1 MTAAAKTMRTGLA
14 LLAAGLLLAGCGNG
28 PNDRSAIIKQI
39 PTLFKKQPAPQ
50 PLTAQQIAQALSVT
64 EAPVQMYEIESRN
77 VQFLMQQIETNGP
90 YRTYGS
96 STRQVVNMRG
106 GMMTSTRGFGGD
118 VMSSEVDA
126 LLSAVSA
133 RRAATVPYDLR
144 YLTPED
150 VTVVARYV
158 CQVAPGGPRAVQGGM
173 VQTTGTVVKADCTS
187 AEAVHSFSNTYVVAS
202 DGYVLSARQYMGGFT
217 GYMTT
222 QALRR

>member
-1 MTAAAKTMRTGLA
+1 MTAAKTMRTGLA
-14 LLAAGLLLAGCGNG
+14 LLAAGLILAGCGNG
-28 PNDRSAIIKQI
+28 PNDRSQIIKQL
-39 PTLFKKQPAPQ
+39 PALFQKKPAPQ
-50 PLTAQQIAQALSVT
+50 PLTGQQVAQALT
-64 EAPVQMYEIESRN
+64 ATPGPVQMFEIESRKG
-77 VQFLMQQIETNGP
+77 QFLMQQIETNGP

-118 VMSSEVDA
+118 LMSSEVGA
-126 LLSAVSA
+126 LLSHVSA
-133 RRAATVPYDLR
+133 RRAGTARYDLR

-150 VTVVARYV
+150 VTVVASYL
-158 CQVAPGGPRAVQGGM
+158 CQVTPGGSRAVQGGL
-173 VQTTGTVVKADCTS
+173 VQTTGTVVT
-187 AEAVHSFSNTYVVAS
+187 AECNSTEPVHSFTNTYVVAS

>member
-1 MTAAAKTMRTGLA
+1 MTAAKTMRTGLA
-14 LLAAGLLLAGCGNG
+14 LLAAGLILTACGNG
-28 PNDRSAIIKQI
+28 PSDRSQIIKQI
-39 PTLFKKQPAPQ
+39 PTLFQKKPAPL
-50 PLTAQQIAQALSVT
+50 PLTAQQIAQALTVT
-64 EAPVQMYEIESRN
+64 AAPVQMYEIESRD

-118 VMSSEVDA
+118 LMSSEVDS
-126 LLSAVSA
+126 LLSLVAH
-133 RRAATVPYDLR
+133 RRAGTAPYDMR

-150 VTVVARYV
+150 LTIVARYV
-158 CQVAPGGPRAVQGGM
+158 CQVSPGGSRAVQGGL
-173 VQTTGTVVKADCTS
+173 VQTSGTVVTAECAS
-187 AEAVHSFSNTYVVAS
+187 AEADHRFTNTYVVAS